1 MDETGLQRID
11 TLMNAMQQAAAAVDL
26 WPLKKVTLL
35 HHNDADGLSSGA
47 ILTRAF
53 ERAGFIVRRCC
64 LEKTYPVVLKEILA
78 KKGALIVFADFAG
91 RIAPLI
97 SEMNGKRN
105 LVLILDHHKAMPST
119 DSLVHHLNPE
129 LFGFKG
135 DRDISASNTCYLFA
149 VLLDPANKDLAGIA
163 TLGAVGDR
171 FFENG
176 RLFAKNRD
184 TALEAQRLGLVEV
197 RKREDSE
204 DYFLLTP
211 HGPIACADM
220 AAHLDTL
227 GAAGYFQ
234 DGPEMGIQV
243 CLSGMT
249 RESDQML
256 RSLQDIQSAVFNDR
270 VARIK
275 AGEIHHTEHI
285 QWFDV
290 HENFQPMGVKSIGS
304 FCAGYKDTD
313 LFHPNK
319 YIAGFQMVPDKIP
332 GIGTVAIN
340 AVKVSMRVPSALQ
353 KKIHAGHMPGLDQFL
368 PEATAKIGGFSDACH
383 GLAAATTLARG
394 REAALVLEMENILNR
409 ILTDTVLCYKK

>member
-1 MDETGLQRID
+1 MDNTGRATIGPL
-11 TLMNAMQQAAAAVDL
+11 LHAMQQAAAAVDR
-26 WPLKKVTLL
+26 WPLKEVNLL

-64 LEKTYPVVLKEILA
+64 LEKTYPVVLKDILT
-78 KKGALIVFADFAG
+78 KKGALIIFTDFAG

-97 SEMNGKRN
+97 SELNGKRN

-119 DSLVHHLNPE
+119 DSMVHHLNPE

-135 DRDISASNTCYLFA
+135 DRDISASTTCYLFA
-149 VLLDPANKDLAGIA
+149 VLLDPANRDLAGIA

-171 FFENG
+171 FFEDG
-176 RLFAKNRD
+176 HLFAINRD
-184 TALEAQRLGLVEV
+184 TALEAQHQGLVEV
-197 RKREDSE
+197 RKNKDEE
-204 DYFLLTP
+204 EYFLLTP

-220 AAHLDTL
+220 AANLDTL

-243 CLSGMT
+243 CLGGMT
-249 RESDQML
+249 RESEQKL
-256 RSLQDIQSAVFNDR
+256 KSLQDIQSALFNDR

-275 AGEIHHTEHI
+275 AGEIHRTEHI

-290 HENFQPMGVKSIGS
+290 GENFLPMGVKSIGS
-304 FCAGYKDTD
+304 FCGDYKDTD

-319 YIAGFQMVPDKIP
+319 YIAGFQTVPDTIP
-332 GIGTVAIN
+332 GLGSFSID

-353 KKIHAGHMPGLDQFL
+353 EKIRSGCMPGLDQFL

-394 REAALVLEMENILNR
+394 QEAALVLEMENILNR
-409 ILTDTVLCYKK
+409 ILTDPVLCYKK